1 MLSKEDTM
9 TLAVLHSRALAG
21 LNAPAVTV
29 EVHLANGLPTF
40 TVVGLPDTEV
50 KESRDRVRAA
60 LQTCGFDFPARRI
73 TVNLAPADLP
83 KDSGRFD
90 LPIALGILAA
100 SGQLSTDFS
109 KFCCVG
115 ELSLSGEL
123 RPIRGALAMALA
135 LRQHPATAEM
145 CFVLPADNAEEAS
158 LVKNIDVLPVTD
170 LQSLV
175 AHFQNKQRLPLFQAR
190 PQNIQPAL
198 FEDMADIRGQNV
210 PRRALEIAAAGGHS
224 LLMVGPPGTGK
235 TMLARRLP
243 SLLTDLNEQ
252 EALESAAL
260 HSLTQNGFKPSQWR
274 KRTFRAPHHTASAIA
289 LVGGGNPPRPGEI
302 SLAHHGVLF
311 LDELPEFDRK
321 VLEVLR
327 EPIESGRIHLS
338 RAACQAEFPARFQLI
353 AAMNPCPCGY
363 LGHPHK
369 PCSCTT
375 QAIRRYQARIS
386 GPLLDRIDL
395 QINVPPLPDDE
406 LLGQKQHQPPR
417 ENSKTIAD
425 RVQRAQQRQYA
436 RQHID
441 NAQLQGE
448 NLEEHCQID
457 GQGQALLQA
466 TIRTLHWSARACHR
480 ALRVARTIA
489 DLANRNA
496 IQASDIAEAIQYRR
510 ALLEK

>member
-1 MLSKEDTM
+1 M
-9 TLAVLHSRALAG
+9 TLAVLHSRALSG
-21 LNAPAVTV
+21 LHAPAVTV
-29 EVHLANGLPTF
+29 EVHLANGLPALTI
-40 TVVGLPDTEV
+40 VGLPDTEV
-50 KESRDRVRAA
+50 RESRDRVRAA
-60 LQTCGFDFPARRI
+60 IQTSGFDFPARRI

-109 KFCCVG
+109 QLCCVG
-115 ELSLSGEL
+115 ELSLSGDL

-135 LRQHPATAEM
+135 LRQHAPSVNLS
-145 CFVLPADNAEEAS
+145 FVLPKENAEEAGLIEDINLLPAPNLKA
-158 LVKNIDVLPVTD
+158 LVDHLND
-170 LQSLV
+170 
-175 AHFQNKQRLPLFQAR
+175 HQRLPLFKR
-190 PQNIQPAL
+190 NTPSQPL
-198 FEDMADIRGQNV
+198 LLQKKEIEDMADIRGQNV
-210 PRRALEIAAAGGHS
+210 PRRTLEIAAAGGHS

-235 TMLARRLP
+235 TMLARRFPGLLP
-243 SLLTDLNEQ
+243 ALNAQ

-260 HSLTQNGFKPSQWR
+260 YSLTPHGFQPHSWR
-274 KRTFRAPHHTASAIA
+274 KRPFRAPHHTASAVA

-338 RAACQAEFPARFQLI
+338 RAAHQAEFPARFQLI

-363 LGHPHK
+363 LGHPQRQ
-369 PCSCTT
+369 CRCTHD
-375 QAIRRYQARIS
+375 AVRRYQARIS

-395 QINVPPLPDDE
+395 QINVPPLPDEE
-406 LLGQKQHQPPR
+406 LLSSKKQLPR
-417 ENSKTIAD
+417 ENTQTIAA
-425 RVQRAQQRQYA
+425 RVRLAQERQYA
-436 RQHID
+436 RQNFC
-441 NAQLQGE
+441 NAQLQGDK
-448 NLEEHCQID
+448 LEQHCSID
-457 GQGQALLQA
+457 AQGQALLQSA
-466 TIRTLHWSARACHR
+466 IRTLHWSARACHR